1 MKKIILGAM
10 SILAM
15 NGCCN
20 KADIPAP
27 GKEYYD
33 SIVKELSSAEY
44 WGRSNYNNGTIK
56 AAEFIMG
63 EMEAIGVA
71 PVPQETIESSWKG
84 KERPELHSLQP
95 EFKSLITPCGARRWE
110 GAPESRLAYLQH
122 FNFPLNTQRGKVE
135 LTVDG
140 VTLQN
145 TVNYTLK
152 EFSTTNISI
161 RRPSANIWTA
171 ASSRTRQLYL
181 TGTIS
186 ARQCTHTQE

>member
-1 MKKIILGAM
+1 MLDKKQTPMKKIILGAM

-71 PVPQETIESSWKG
+71 PVPQ
-84 KERPELHSLQP
+84 
-95 EFKSLITPCGARRWE
+95 
-110 GAPESRLAYLQH
+110 
-122 FNFPLNTQRGKVE
+122 
-135 LTVDG
+135 
-140 VTLQN
+140 
-145 TVNYTLK
+145 
-152 EFSTTNISI
+152 
-161 RRPSANIWTA
+161 
-171 ASSRTRQLYL
+171 
-181 TGTIS
+181 
-186 ARQCTHTQE
+186 